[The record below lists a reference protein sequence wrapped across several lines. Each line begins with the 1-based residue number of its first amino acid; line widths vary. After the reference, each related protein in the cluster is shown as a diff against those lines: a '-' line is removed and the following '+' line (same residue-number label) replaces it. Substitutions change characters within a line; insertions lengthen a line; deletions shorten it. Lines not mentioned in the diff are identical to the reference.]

1 MGEQFMETSSCYGK
15 KIFAALRF
23 YLPMFLMVIAVCVGS
38 LLMVWGFGEA
48 GYEAKGL
55 SVELRV
61 EPSREGSTEISLP
74 PLGGITAHTHPLP
87 VTIRA
92 TLTQINLE
100 TLKIMADDVSTD
112 QKQFIQETEEQFG
125 VILKDFVRRLFILAA
140 IGGGLG
146 ALLVYPRNFMSMV
159 KGLISGLLLMA
170 VLIGLFCFTFEPAA
184 FRQPTFSGTLR
195 AAPMIIHSLDKG
207 ISSVELFRKEM
218 RNTASNLYDF
228 YSRIETWGP
237 VALENETIRVLHVS
251 DIHNNPVAFDLI
263 QKVTK
268 DFEVSFIIDTG
279 DVTDFGSPIEAEMAI
294 RIEELGVPYFYIPG
308 NHDSPASVKKLQEMS
323 NVEVLDE
330 AMGKNEGINIAG
342 FADPVSRSSEIE
354 PLSDE
359 EMTEISVDIAKKL
372 DSFEEEP
379 FIVALHDERMS
390 KQIIGKAPVI
400 LFGHTHRSSLKR
412 IGDSVLINAGTT
424 GAAGLRTFEVK
435 KGVPYTFHLLH
446 IRKNPLSLIAVDSV
460 KVMGL
465 EREFILKRTLIE
477 ETEVDVEASSY

>member
-1 MGEQFMETSSCYGK
+1 MGEQFMETSSCFKK
-15 KIFAALRF
+15 KIFAVPRF
-23 YLPMFLMVIAVCVGS
+23 YLPMLLMIIAACVGS

-48 GYEAKGL
+48 RYEAKGL
-55 SVELRV
+55 SIELQV
-61 EPSREGSTEISLP
+61 EPSRKGSTEISLP
-74 PLGGITAHTHPLP
+74 PLGGIMAHTHPLP
-87 VTIRA
+87 VTVRA

-100 TLKIMADDVSTD
+100 TLKIMADAPID
-112 QKQFIQETEEQFG
+112 QKQFIQETEKQFG

-207 ISSVELFRKEM
+207 LSSVELFRKEM
-218 RNTASNLYDF
+218 KNTASNLYDF

-268 DFEVSFIIDTG
+268 DFEVSIIIDTG

-308 NHDSPASVKKLQEMS
+308 NHDSPASVKRLQEMS
-323 NVEVLDE
+323 NMEVLDE

-342 FADPVSRSSEIE
+342 FADPVSRFSETE

-359 EMTEISVDIAKKL
+359 EMKETSVDIAKKL

-390 KQIIGKAPVI
+390 KQIIGKAPII
-400 LFGHTHRSSLKR
+400 LFGHTHKSSLKR
-412 IGDSVLINAGTT
+412 IGNSVLINAGTT

-435 KGVPYTFHLLH
+435 KGIPYTFHLLH
-446 IRKNPLSLIAVDSV
+446 IRKNPLSLVAVDSV

-465 EREFILKRTLIE
+465 EREFTLKRTLIE
-477 ETEVDVEASSY
+477 ENEVEAEASSY